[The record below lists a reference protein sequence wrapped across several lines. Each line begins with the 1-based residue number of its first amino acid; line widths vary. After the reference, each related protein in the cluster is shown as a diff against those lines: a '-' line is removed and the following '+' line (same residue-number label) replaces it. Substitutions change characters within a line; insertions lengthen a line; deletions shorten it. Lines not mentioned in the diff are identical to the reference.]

1 MTEVVVSKWGNSL
14 AVRLPKQL
22 AEQLALTEG
31 QTVQMEAKGAVI
43 ELRAA
48 RPRKYTKYK
57 LADLLAEADRL
68 GPAGNPEI
76 VEWGPDVGAEIIDD
90 DYAKTR

>member
-1 MTEVVVSKWGNSL
+1 MTQVVVSRWGNSL

-31 QTVQMEAKGAVI
+31 QAVEMIANGPVI

-48 RPRKYTKYK
+48 RPRKYTKYNRDELIAQIDPSDPQESFDDGPVGK
-57 LADLLAEADRL
+57 ELL
-68 GPAGNPEI
+68 
-76 VEWGPDVGAEIIDD
+76 
-90 DYAKTR
+90 